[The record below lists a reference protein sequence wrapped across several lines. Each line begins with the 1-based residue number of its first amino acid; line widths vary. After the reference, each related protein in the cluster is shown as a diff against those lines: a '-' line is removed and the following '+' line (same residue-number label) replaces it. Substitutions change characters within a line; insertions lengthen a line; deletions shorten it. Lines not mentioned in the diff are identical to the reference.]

1 MRLYGAET
9 NNKQNKAQNVLEISR
24 LGCLVIAYLGYN
36 IPYGLE
42 YPTLAIVPNLLK
54 AFECD
59 CLKKKDVV
67 HFLLHWKCMNMI
79 IFGLLVFYLS

>member
-24 LGCLVIAYLGYN
+24 LGYLVIAHLGYN

-42 YPTLAIVPNLLK
+42 YPTSAIVPNLLK
-54 AFECD
+54 SMQVNQ
-59 CLKKKDVV
+59 KYTSHITRITKNKQKS
-67 HFLLHWKCMNMI
+67 HRK
-79 IFGLLVFYLS
+79 